1 MGVAV
6 LIYKGGAGMDGEL
19 DKVFTAQEM
28 RDLKLIFNVY
38 DPTNSECISLSDL
51 RKVW

>member
-19 DKVFTAQEM
+19 DKVFTAQEV
-28 RDLKLIFNVY
+28 RDLKLIFDVY